1 MVNLAALLVMSA
13 PGWFGS
19 YHTIYLTA
27 SRDLGVIGQ
36 GSCACLQTG
45 YGERSDIL
53 VHRKGQ
59 MIVPMLDLLLS
70 H

>member
-1 MVNLAALLVMSA
+1 MKLAALLVMST

-19 YHTIYLTA
+19 YHTIHLAA
-27 SRDLGVIGQ
+27 SRDPGIIGQ
-36 GSCACLQTG
+36 GFCECLQTG
-45 YGERSDIL
+45 CGERFDVL

-59 MIVPMLDLLLS
+59 MIVPMLDLLHS